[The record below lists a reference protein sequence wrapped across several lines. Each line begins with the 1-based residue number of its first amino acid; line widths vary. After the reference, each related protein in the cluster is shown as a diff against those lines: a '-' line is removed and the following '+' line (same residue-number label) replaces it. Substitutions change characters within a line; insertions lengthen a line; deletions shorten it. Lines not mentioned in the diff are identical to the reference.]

1 MNANTSN
8 IDIQTLIDSLNTD
21 SKVVALR
28 TTANYMLVKSIG
40 AARQLIRERERL
52 ERDAEMIGA
61 DVDQRNQLDE
71 NLRSPNEFRDA
82 IVGANHELTPLER
95 VDIYTSARDWAMIE
109 WKTATNG
116 SSFYGPMTVKAML
129 DFMVKTAEP
138 LSPSLAEMLAEHLK
152 CDVAQI
158 HKLHDLQ
165 ALRDRERMV
174 ADRPEIEAILQSAS
188 GFAHEDSVNV
198 LNAVDKHQLAVK
210 LIEKLKA
217 ATNQVLMGILK
228 TKRLDNLA
236 MTKMY
241 ENGISDITNWIRE
254 FEHMHM
260 DELAEA
266 AESGRLRSVEDVI

>member
-95 VDIYTSARDWAMIE
+95 LDIYASARDWATVE

-138 LSPSLAEMLAEHLK
+138 LSPSLAETLAEHLK

-198 LNAVDKHQLAVK
+198 LNVVDKHQLAVK
-210 LIEKLKA
+210 LIERLKA